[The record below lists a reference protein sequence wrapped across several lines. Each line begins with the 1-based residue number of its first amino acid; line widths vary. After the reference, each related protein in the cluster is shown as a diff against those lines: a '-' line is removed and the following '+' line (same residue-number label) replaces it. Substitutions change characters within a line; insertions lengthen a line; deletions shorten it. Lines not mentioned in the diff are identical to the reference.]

1 MNNTIKLKRLQ
12 DIIVKGNFSIN
23 CDNNDEIIMLHQ
35 FFFTLNN
42 YIKFKDIS
50 SISNKENININEIN
64 TDIKTFIIKYES
76 LAELLKLREIFRIRA
91 SKFDMALIKKR
102 KYNMFTD
109 DFYILCENTNIQ
121 KIRK

>member
-1 MNNTIKLKRLQ
+1 MNDTIKLKRLQ

-23 CDNNDEIIMLHQ
+23 CDNNDEVTMLHN

-50 SISNKENININEIN
+50 NISKENINVVEIDTN
-64 TDIKTFIIKYES
+64 NKTFIIKYES

-91 SKFDMALIKKR
+91 SKFDMRLIKKR

-109 DFYILCENTNIQ
+109 EFYTLCENTNIQ